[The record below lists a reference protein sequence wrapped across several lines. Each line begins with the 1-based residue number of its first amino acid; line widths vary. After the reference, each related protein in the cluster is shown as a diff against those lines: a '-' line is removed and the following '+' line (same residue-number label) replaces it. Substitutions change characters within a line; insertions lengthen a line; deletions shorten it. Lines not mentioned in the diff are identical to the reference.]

1 MAVLKR
7 SDAVKPSTISEPQ
20 NFFWGGIVSKVKH
33 SQMLMLMPLVCDSRT
48 SIFAAAL
55 CGKASF
61 FVSREIQVNGGSNP
75 VAENPAELR

>member
-7 SDAVKPSTISEPQ
+7 SEAVKPSTIIEPQ
-20 NFFWGGIVSKVKH
+20 NFFWGGIVPKVKPG
-33 SQMLMLMPLVCDSRT
+33 QMLMLKPSVCDSRT

-61 FVSREIQVNGGSNP
+61 FASSEI
-75 VAENPAELR
+75 